1 MGQGTKR
8 PGRKLRLT
16 KSPRKRRRKTTS
28 SLPSPRKGHFSS
40 LALKQLQSVETKYK
54 DFFYRGDV
62 NQAGTFINTCFPLYQ
77 GASHDQRTG
86 SRVTPTMFSYRGS
99 IRLRPMDVFANMPD
113 KDTTSGSTTYTIPQI
128 PDKRS
133 FEVQIL
139 LIEDT
144 EHNSTSKDN
153 IGPPDQIFQNYG
165 PHATDSGY
173 AGPDMAA
180 YPRSEASDTSGLHTK
195 ATDINGPMAFW
206 NMDNVG
212 RYRVRDRMR
221 FHLKHG
227 EPVWDQF
234 QVAPDGSDHNDGQLV
249 RVYRSGDEYIFD
261 RTIKFKN
268 ETLIYKQDPGDP
280 PSNAGTNMNP
290 NDYDTTRLSH
300 KNWFIYINV
309 NGTALSDFDQDA
321 QWISVG
327 DKSKYLDVLM
337 NCRLKFLG

>member
-1 MGQGTKR
+1 MGAGYPRK
-8 PGRKLRLT
+8 RKLAFT
-16 KSPRKRRRKTTS
+16 QSPRKRSRKRKNIS
-28 SLPSPRKGHFSS
+28 NSRSPRKGALAS

-54 DFFYRGDV
+54 DFYFRGDV
-62 NQAGTFINTCFPLYQ
+62 EKAGTFINTCFPLYQ
-77 GASHDQRTG
+77 GAAHDQRTG
-86 SRVTPTMFSYRGS
+86 SRVTPTMFTYRGS
-99 IRLRPMDVFANMPD
+99 IRLRPMDVLCKLPTSS
-113 KDTTSGSTTYTIPQI
+113 TTSGTTQINAPTI

-144 EHNSTSKDN
+144 EHNSTEKAN
-153 IGPPDQIFQNYG
+153 IGRPDQIFQNYG
-165 PHATDSGY
+165 PEASADF
-173 AGPDMAA
+173 GPDMGA
-180 YPRSEASDTSGLHTK
+180 YPSSENIASGGQHVK

-212 RYRVRDRMR
+212 RFRVKDRMR
-221 FHLKHG
+221 FHLKNG
-227 EPVWDQF
+227 EPVLDQEP
-234 QVAPDGSDHNDGQLV
+234 VDSSATDPPML

-268 ETLIYKQDPGDP
+268 ETLIYKQDPGDAP
-280 PSNAGTNMNP
+280 DNYATNKNP

-309 NGTALSDFDQDA
+309 NEYALAAFSNGSDMISDQDLS
-321 QWISVG
+321 Q
-327 DKSKYLDVLM
+327 KLDVLM